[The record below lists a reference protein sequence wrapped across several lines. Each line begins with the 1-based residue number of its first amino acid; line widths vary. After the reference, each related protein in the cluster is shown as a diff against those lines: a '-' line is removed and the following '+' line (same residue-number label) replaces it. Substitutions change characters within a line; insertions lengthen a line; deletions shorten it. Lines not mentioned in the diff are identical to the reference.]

1 MPNFRLF
8 TPNQLMIY
16 RDHRVESRSY
26 DTVSMFGMRSPELVG
41 VFQQTKPFIR
51 CCYVDEKIIPDDIHA
66 SLLNR
71 DIRKCRWVS
80 LLSQR
85 VYIRI
90 NAVDEVDRLVDSNLA
105 YLNSY
110 DNMNGSRSQFYRQSN
125 QAVKYIIRIYKSHR
139 SDLDGDDL
147 LFKDEYS
154 NDFFYDD
161 GLLLCPIPV
170 PINVH
175 PKNAQVFFI
184 HFLLTHGKYITEL
197 DVIHHSSPRDM
208 LKSAQLIG
216 RRSDEES
223 LKQYSTDLVQLYIL
237 NELTFLAN
245 SMRKT
250 DIFIT
255 LVQRLFDDIII
266 RNEFSANEH
275 PHTIAGLQ
283 LSLTDEFCQFW
294 IDNRRKQLQSIYK
307 EYHNL
312 EGIPVREQVENV
324 TRSGFINWDPTNIPQ
339 YAEQSVESFEEQVF
353 ALKVLKSTID
363 KYLDSTS
370 MTHTKGVIVHGG
382 PGTGKTHI
390 AKLAVLYA
398 LSKGLNIIS
407 TSILGVRA
415 SYLGGTHLHS
425 LFCWTPQNR
434 VSTPH
439 KTAMSALSRIQ
450 RNPQSRHII
459 LSLDALFIDEV
470 GTLSNQQLIVLDIMF
485 RKHRGSPLPFGG
497 VLIIGSLDPRQ
508 IGVIKA
514 MPLLTST
521 LILTCIQAVKLSH
534 SVRAHNDPQY
544 QELLNIMRINPLDLI
559 DDEDKKGGSFN

>member
-1 MPNFRLF
+1 MEKYYLSFCTGPLLTFYSMPDFQRLGPRDINGPRLTDGHTCGIQPQRIRVNLGMPNFRLY
-8 TPNQLMIY
+8 TANQLMIY
-16 RDHRVESRSY
+16 RDHRVESRCY
-26 DTVSMFGMRSPELVG
+26 DTVSLFGMRPPELVG

-51 CCYVDEKIIPDDIHA
+51 CCYVNEKIISDDIHA

-71 DIRKCRWVS
+71 DLRKCRWVN

-90 NAVDEVDRLVDSNLA
+90 NAVDEVDRLVDSNIA
-105 YLNSY
+105 YLNSS
-110 DNMNGSRSQFYRQSN
+110 DNMNGSRTEFYRQSN
-125 QAVKYIIRIYKSHR
+125 QAVKYLIRIYKSHS

-147 LFKDEYS
+147 LFKNEYS

-161 GLLLCPIPV
+161 GLSLCPIPV

-197 DVIHHSSPRDM
+197 DVIHHSSPCAM

-216 RRSDEES
+216 RRIDGDS
-223 LKQYSTDLVQLYIL
+223 LKQYSTDLVRLYIM

-250 DIFIT
+250 DIFIA

-283 LSLTDEFCQFW
+283 LSLTDEFHQFW
-294 IDNRRKQLQSIYK
+294 RDNIRKQLQSIYK
-307 EYHNL
+307 DYQNL
-312 EGIPVREQVENV
+312 EGIPDRVQVENV
-324 TRSGFINWDPTNIPQ
+324 TRSGNIDWDPTNIPQ
-339 YAEQSVESFEEQVF
+339 YAEQSDESFEEQIF
-353 ALKVLKSTID
+353 ALRVFKSTID
-363 KYLDSTS
+363 KYLDSSS
-370 MTHTKGVIVHGG
+370 MTHTKGVIIHGG

-398 LSKGLNIIS
+398 ISKGLNIIS

-425 LFCWTPQNR
+425 LFSWTPQNR
-434 VSTPH
+434 VSTPN

-459 LSLDALFIDEV
+459 LSLDASI
-470 GTLSNQQLIVLDIMF
+470 
-485 RKHRGSPLPFGG
+485 KHRG
-497 VLIIGSLDPRQ
+497 
-508 IGVIKA
+508 
-514 MPLLTST
+514 
-521 LILTCIQAVKLSH
+521 IQ
-534 SVRAHNDPQY
+534 
-544 QELLNIMRINPLDLI
+544 
-559 DDEDKKGGSFN
+559 

>member
-1 MPNFRLF
+1 
-8 TPNQLMIY
+8 
-16 RDHRVESRSY
+16 
-26 DTVSMFGMRSPELVG
+26 MFGMRSPELVG

-71 DIRKCRWVS
+71 DIRKCHWVS

-105 YLNSY
+105 YLNSS
-110 DNMNGSRSQFYRQSN
+110 DNMNGSRSQFYCQSN
-125 QAVKYIIRIYKSHR
+125 QAIKYIIRIFKSHC

-184 HFLLTHGKYITEL
+184 HFLLTHGKY
-197 DVIHHSSPRDM
+197 
-208 LKSAQLIG
+208 
-216 RRSDEES
+216 
-223 LKQYSTDLVQLYIL
+223 
-237 NELTFLAN
+237 TFLPN

-255 LVQRLFDDIII
+255 LVQPMFDDIII

-275 PHTIAGLQ
+275 PHTIPGLQ
-283 LSLTDEFCQFW
+283 LSLTDEFRQFW
-294 IDNRRKQLQSIYK
+294 IDNRRKQLQSIFK
-307 EYHNL
+307 DYHNL

-339 YAEQSVESFEEQVF
+339 YAEQSVEPFEEQVF

-370 MTHTKGVIVHGG
+370 MTYTKGVIVHGG

-390 AKLAVLYA
+390 AKLAVLHA

-407 TSILGVRA
+407 TSILSVRA
-415 SYLGGTHLHS
+415 SYLGDTHLHS
-425 LFCWTPQNR
+425 LFCWTPQNC
-434 VSTPH
+434 V
-439 KTAMSALSRIQ
+439 
-450 RNPQSRHII
+450 
-459 LSLDALFIDEV
+459 
-470 GTLSNQQLIVLDIMF
+470 
-485 RKHRGSPLPFGG
+485 
-497 VLIIGSLDPRQ
+497 
-508 IGVIKA
+508 
-514 MPLLTST
+514 
-521 LILTCIQAVKLSH
+521 
-534 SVRAHNDPQY
+534 
-544 QELLNIMRINPLDLI
+544 
-559 DDEDKKGGSFN
+559 